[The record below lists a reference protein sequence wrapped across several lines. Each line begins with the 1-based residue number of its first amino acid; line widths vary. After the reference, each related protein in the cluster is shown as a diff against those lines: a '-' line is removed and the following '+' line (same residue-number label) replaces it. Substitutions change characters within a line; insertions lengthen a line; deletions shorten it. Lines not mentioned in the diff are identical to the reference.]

1 MNLITY
7 VQNNLSA
14 LESQLLDQVVI
25 VVVSM
30 VVAGIIG
37 VALGAAAARY
47 DRLRGAVLGV
57 AAVAITLP
65 SFALFT
71 ALSYFLG
78 IGDAPVEV
86 GLIIYAL
93 LPLVR
98 NTVVG
103 LRGVDPAVIDAA
115 TGMGMTRSQT
125 LRKVQLPLA
134 LPLIIAGFRQ
144 ATVMVVAIATV
155 GATVGAN
162 DLGQPILAGIRDSSS
177 AEVFAGVIPV
187 AVIALL
193 VDRVLGFTE
202 GRLSRG
208 IRTSAAT

>member
-7 VQNNLSA
+7 VQNNLGE

-47 DRLRGAVLGV
+47 DRLRGVALGI

-103 LRGVDPAVIDAA
+103 LRSVDPAVIDAA

-134 LPLIIAGFRQ
+134 LPLIVAGFRQ

-193 VDRVLGFTE
+193 VDRVLGYAESTL
-202 GRLSRG
+202 GRGTRAG
-208 IRTSAAT
+208 AAA